1 MLSFRPVRPFRVGF
15 SAGHPG
21 TFPVTLLVALLM
33 ALPVALLPAA
43 GAHAA
48 DRTVQGGR
56 LDWGIKSS
64 FLSYVTGPVAQGS
77 WGLTGGA
84 ATVGGQFRFHSATGS
99 YDPDSGA
106 FRSAFSGGVRFAGH
120 QKSDGSHELDL
131 SISRPTVRISGGK
144 GTLHADMVSKAKSSG
159 KVTTSSQVPF
169 ASLDLSGIDMRGGSS
184 PIALSGVPAT
194 LTAQGAAAFAGYY
207 TAGTALDPVS
217 LSVDVAAAKKTAEPA
232 PETEAAEEKEEGAG
246 TTAKPTT
253 AALRDAAVDWGVRR
267 TYREYV
273 TGSIAQGEWTLG
285 DGAQDGGALFRFPR
299 GKGSYDA
306 GKGTLDADFAG
317 SVRFTGTRLD
327 LTLSEVAVVVKDGK
341 GTLFADVTDT
351 AEGSPP
357 RKAVPLVTF
366 AAQDFTPEDGL
377 ASLTETPAKLT
388 EQGAK
393 SFGSL
398 YPAGTEMDPVSL
410 AVTVDAKA
418 KLPALPDLGSDAA
431 TATPAPS
438 PTPSRTES
446 AAARTDTGSSV
457 SSVSSVGAGTYTA
470 IGAGVVLAAG
480 LAVFLA
486 RGRRAATAADSA
498 PGSPGSPS
506 SSGHSGSSGPSDPSD
521 PS

>member
-1 MLSFRPVRPFRVGF
+1 MPSFRPVRRPFRPSRAGF
-15 SAGHPG
+15 ARASSGG
-21 TFPVTLLVALLM
+21 SPVRLLVALLIALLM

-64 FLSYVTGPVAQGS
+64 FLTYVTGPIAQGS

-84 ATVGGQFRFHSATGS
+84 ATVGSQFRFHSATGS

-106 FRSAFSGGVRFAGH
+106 FRSAFSGGVRFVGH
-120 QKSDGSHELDL
+120 QKSDGSYELDL
-131 SISRPTVRISGGK
+131 TLSRPTVRISGGS
-144 GTLHADMVSKAKSSG
+144 GTLYADMVSRAKGSG

-184 PIALSGVPAT
+184 PIALSNVPAT
-194 LTAQGAAAFAGYY
+194 LTTRGATAFAGYY

-217 LSVDVAAAKKTAEPA
+217 LSVDVAAAEKTAA
-232 PETEAAEEKEEGAG
+232 PDPTTPPDGDGRTGPDSG
-246 TTAKPTT
+246 TTGGT
-253 AALRDAAVDWGVRR
+253 AGATAGASPGAFQDAAVDWGVRR

-273 TGSIAQGEWTLG
+273 TGSIARGGWTLG
-285 DGAQDGGALFRFPR
+285 DGAQDGGALFRFPG

-306 GKGTLDADFAG
+306 EKGTLDAEFAG

-327 LTLSEVAVVVKDGK
+327 LTLRKVAVVVKDGK
-341 GTLFADVTDT
+341 GTLSADVVDA

-357 RKAVPLVTF
+357 RKAVPLITF
-366 AAQDFTPEDGL
+366 AARDFTPEDGL
-377 ASLTETPAKLT
+377 ATLTEAPAKLT
-388 EQGAK
+388 AQGAE

-418 KLPALPDLGSDAA
+418 KLPALPDLGSDA
-431 TATPAPS
+431 TAPA
-438 PTPSRTES
+438 PTPSPAGTES
-446 AAARTDTGSSV
+446 TAPGAAASSKA
-457 SSVSSVGAGTYTA
+457 SSSSVGAGTYAA
-470 IGAGVVLAAG
+470 IGAGVAVAAG
-480 LAVFLA
+480 AAVLVV
-486 RGRRAATAADSA
+486 RRRRAAATGTATDGA
-498 PGSPGSPS
+498 PT
-506 SSGHSGSSGPSDPSD
+506 DPS
-521 PS
+521 